1 MELNGNTHS
10 DLRSMT
16 FNSAPLQS
24 IFSEALPYLVHPF
37 KAYALIFN
45 RMPSSILLEKMKV
58 TEAMNWVKENFG
70 DGIRADW
77 QYRRTLKKNGIPE
90 IDDSLMVLSED
101 MLLYFD
107 SGWKVIRILYG
118 ECSENQAFVLEEQ
131 LRNNFR
137 QKEKVGETR
146 LHLIQ
151 AEFDGLKT
159 ENFVLK
165 CKPLNLEMNYNDDL
179 YPVHKSILEHIR
191 NRESSGVMLLYGKPG
206 TGKTTYIRH
215 LISLTRRPVIY
226 LPADLAVNLGSPA
239 MMKIW
244 KDLPNSICIIED
256 AELVLS
262 DRGKNA
268 SSPVTSLLN
277 LSDGF
282 LAQCFQILFIC
293 TFNVPL
299 SDIDPALTRKG
310 RLLAG
315 YEFKELERKK
325 AQALSDHLGFETR
338 IEKDMTIV
346 EIFHQTTESFHV
358 NNNRNEIG
366 FLPVKK

>member
-1 MELNGNTHS
+1 MELNVNSKT
-10 DLRSMT
+10 DLRGRT
-16 FNSAPLQS
+16 YNSGQLQA
-24 IFSEALPYLVHPF
+24 IFSENLPYLVNPF

-45 RMPSSILLEKMKV
+45 RLPSSILLEKMKV
-58 TEAMNWVKENFG
+58 PEAMNWVKENFG
-70 DGIRADW
+70 DEIRADW
-77 QYRRTLKKNGIPE
+77 QYRRMLKKNGLPE
-90 IDDSLMVLSED
+90 IDDNLVVLSED

-107 SGWKVIRILYG
+107 TGWKVIRILYG
-118 ECSENQAFVLEEQ
+118 EYSENQAFMLEEQ

-151 AEFDGLKT
+151 SEFDGLKT

-165 CKPLNLEMNYNDDL
+165 SKPLNLEMNYNDDL
-179 YPVHKSILEHIR
+179 YPVHQTILENIR
-191 NRESSGVMLLYGKPG
+191 NRETAGVILLYGKPG

-215 LISLTRRPVIY
+215 LISQTRRSVIY
-226 LPADLAVNLGSPA
+226 LPADLASNLGNPV
-239 MMKIW
+239 MMRIW
-244 KDLPNSICIIED
+244 KDLPNSICVIED

-268 SSPVTSLLN
+268 NSPVTSLLN

-282 LAQCFQILFIC
+282 LAQCFHILFIC

-315 YEFKELERKK
+315 YEFKELERSK

-338 IEKDMTIV
+338 IEKDMTLV
-346 EIFHQTTESFHV
+346 EVFHQETENFHV
-358 NNNRNEIG
+358 NNNRIEIG